1 MATLSSQL
9 SSQLLK
15 YLRKHP
21 DVTQK
26 EVAEYLNLS
35 FSFLS
40 EIISGKKNLNGVAAM
55 KLSQFLEKPAGA
67 AADPTVRQFSFKG
80 KKLTSHLEHI
90 RFADNDGYVPG
101 QSGSDPNKL
110 NDNR

>member
-26 EVAEYLNLS
+26 EVADYLNLS
-35 FSFLS
+35 QSYLS
-40 EIISGKKNLNGVAAM
+40 EIISGKKNLNGLAAM
-55 KLSQFLEKPAGA
+55 KLSQFLEKPA
-67 AADPTVRQFSFKG
+67 AADPTVKQFSFKG
-80 KKLTSHLEHI
+80 KRLSSHLEHV
-90 RFADNDGYVPG
+90 RFAENDGWYPG
-101 QSGSDPNKL
+101 TG
-110 NDNR
+110 